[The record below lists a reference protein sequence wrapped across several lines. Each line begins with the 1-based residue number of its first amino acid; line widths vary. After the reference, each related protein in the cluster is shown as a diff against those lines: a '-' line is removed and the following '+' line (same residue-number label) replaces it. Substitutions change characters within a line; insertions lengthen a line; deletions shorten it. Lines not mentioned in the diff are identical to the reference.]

1 MLVGGWRGGWGGLRN
16 RIKDVMGKMRTRTTR
31 GALRIPGGFVS
42 GGVVEAGMVGGTDRW
57 ASSVPWSA
65 AGADG
70 DGGPLGRGVV
80 WLNQWFR

>member
-1 MLVGGWRGGWGGLRN
+1 MTRGGRGRGRLRK

-31 GALRIPGGFVS
+31 GALRIPGGSVS
-42 GGVVEAGMVGGTDRW
+42 GGVVVVGMVGGTNRW

-70 DGGPLGRGVV
+70 DEVPLGRGAV
-80 WLNQWFR
+80 WLNRRFR